1 MSHFILNNNFR
12 VSNEVKEKDLPFKK
26 RKSYTNNININVNF
40 IEDEPNFDSDEELD
54 RLLDVEIE
62 KYIKDELNN
71 ESLEESKDNIE
82 DNRIEEN
89 KNQYKYKYINN
100 ELKAY
105 ENKEDFENTYTYLE
119 QKDILSNKY
128 IYDESFNEYYNKQY

>member
-1 MSHFILNNNFR
+1 MSHFILNNKFK
-12 VSNEVKEKDLPFKK
+12 VSKEVEEKDLPFKK
-26 RKSYTNNININVNF
+26 RKSYTNKININVIF

-62 KYIKDELNN
+62 KYIKDEKEN
-71 ESLEESKDNIE
+71 ESIEESNNNIE
-82 DNRIEEN
+82 DNKIEEN
-89 KNQYKYKYINN
+89 KNQYKYITN

-128 IYDESFNEYYNKQY
+128 IYNESFNEYYNKEY

>member
-1 MSHFILNNNFR
+1 MSHFILNNKFK
-12 VSNEVKEKDLPFKK
+12 VSKEVEEKDLPFKK
-26 RKSYTNNININVNF
+26 RKSYTSKININVNF

-62 KYIKDELNN
+62 KYIKDEKDEKDN
-71 ESLEESKDNIE
+71 ESIEESN
-82 DNRIEEN
+82 NNIEEN
-89 KNQYKYKYINN
+89 KNQYKYITN

-128 IYDESFNEYYNKQY
+128 IYNETFNEYYNKEY